1 MDTVMNTVVVYYS
14 RSGSTKNAAGII
26 AGKLG
31 CERIEIINSD
41 PRKGIFGFLKSG
53 MEAASKKIV
62 KIAPLEQDF
71 SVYDRVIVCTPVWAN
86 NMSSPIRSFLCG
98 HHKELNKIC
107 CLATCLDPKED
118 GKILLADD
126 PFFCQV
132 IKKQSP
138 LFILYTYQGIGIK
151 ISNSGNLMQNI
162 RQYNGCIRR
171 FEIIPGSSLYFDLAC
186 LTA

>member
-1 MDTVMNTVVVYYS
+1 MNTVVVYYS

-62 KIAPLEQDF
+62 KIAPLEEDF
-71 SVYDRVIVCTPVWAN
+71 SLYDRVIVCTPVWAN
-86 NMSSPIRSFLCG
+86 NMSSPIRSFLCS

-107 CLATCLDPKED
+107 CLATCIDPKED
-118 GKILLADD
+118 GKILLADLID
-126 PFFCQV
+126 MGFAVEIFAVAPRDRLLASADRFAEL
-132 IKKQSP
+132 IK
-138 LFILYTYQGIGIK
+138 
-151 ISNSGNLMQNI
+151 NI
-162 RQYNGCIRR
+162 Q
-171 FEIIPGSSLYFDLAC
+171 
-186 LTA
+186 